1 MNTRETIQLLLN
13 KIPEPCHEAYQ
24 ASDIINNL
32 LSESILVDTGYE
44 VFLYGTGSNISY
56 NGEVIIRG
64 WRDIPTRIW
73 CISLLPDGSNN
84 SIPSNGNTIY
94 EASTLYIPTF
104 LTNIV
109 FECDNT
115 DQIIQYYHTTMGYL
129 VIFTRCKAIDAD
141 YFQVWPS
148 HTL

>member
-64 WRDIPTRIW
+64 
-73 CISLLPDGSNN
+73 
-84 SIPSNGNTIY
+84 
-94 EASTLYIPTF
+94 
-104 LTNIV
+104 
-109 FECDNT
+109 
-115 DQIIQYYHTTMGYL
+115 
-129 VIFTRCKAIDAD
+129 
-141 YFQVWPS
+141 
-148 HTL
+148 